1 MIMTRREDRG
11 QATVEL
17 ALLLPLVAVLLLL
30 ILQIG
35 LVLRDQLMVVHAARE
50 AARSAAVADGDP
62 EVAARLGAERSGSL
76 DRDRLDLTTR
86 SMDGDRRISVEVR
99 YRSTTEVPLVG
110 LLLPDI
116 DLGETLV
123 MTRESVPQH

>member
-1 MIMTRREDRG
+1 MTGREDRG

-17 ALLLPLVAVLLLL
+17 ALLLPLVAVLLLM

-35 LVLRDQLMVVHAARE
+35 LVVRDQVMVVHAARE
-50 AARSAAVADGDP
+50 AARSAAVADGAP
-62 EVAARLGAERSGSL
+62 GIAARSGAERSGSL
-76 DRDRLDLTTR
+76 DPDRLDLTTT
-86 SMDGDRRISVEVR
+86 SIDGDRRVSVEVR
-99 YRSTTEVPLVG
+99 YRSVTDLPLVG

-123 MTRESVPQH
+123 MTRESVSQH

>member
-62 EVAARLGAERSGSL
+62 EAAARLGAERSGSL

>member
-62 EVAARLGAERSGSL
+62 EVAARSGAERSGSL

>member
-1 MIMTRREDRG
+1 MTRREDRG

-62 EVAARLGAERSGSL
+62 EVAARSGAERSGSL

>member
-62 EVAARLGAERSGSL
+62 AVAARLGAERSGSL
-76 DRDRLDLTTR
+76 DRNRLDLTTT
-86 SMDGDRRISVEVR
+86 SIDGDRRISVEVR

-116 DLGETLV
+116 DLGESLV